1 MQNYR
6 VDYYL
11 FPLTLCSHCLRIP
24 LNGSFFQGWKPIEN
38 YYRHIG
44 LRIDLSHE
52 GTVEKLIVEEGTRS
66 LGTIIGQVDVH
77 FEMRKVE

>member
-1 MQNYR
+1 MKHKKTEER
-6 VDYYL
+6 KEEGEL
-11 FPLTLCSHCLRIP
+11 P
-24 LNGSFFQGWKPIEN
+24 FFQWEEKSESL
-38 YYRHIG
+38 YRHIG